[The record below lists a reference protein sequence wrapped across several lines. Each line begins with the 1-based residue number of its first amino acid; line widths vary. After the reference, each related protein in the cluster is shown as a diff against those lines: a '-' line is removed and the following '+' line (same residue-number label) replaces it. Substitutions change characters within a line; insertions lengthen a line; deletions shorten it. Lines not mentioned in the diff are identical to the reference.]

1 LLEALREGLDQHLDR
16 LRQRGCALP
25 GAAEALAALTRI
37 SGVVQSV
44 LTGNI
49 RPNAIAKLAAFD
61 LDRYID
67 FDVGAFGSD
76 HAERSRLVRIA
87 QFRAGT
93 KYKGS
98 YDQLNTVL
106 IGDTPRDVQAGLYG
120 GARTVGVA
128 TGASSKAE
136 LVAAGADTVLSDLT
150 MTARVVD
157 AVFGRA

>member
-1 LLEALREGLDQHLDR
+1 
-16 LRQRGCALP
+16 LP
-25 GAAEALAALTRI
+25 GAAEALAALIRI
-37 SGVVQSV
+37 PGVVQSV

-49 RPNAIAKLAAFD
+49 RPNAIAKLAAFG

-76 HAERSRLVRIA
+76 HTERSKLVRIA

-98 YDQLNTVL
+98 YDQRNTVL
-106 IGDTPRDVQAGLYG
+106 IGDTPRDVQAGLDG
-120 GARTVGVA
+120 GACTVAVA
-128 TGASSKAE
+128 TGVSSKAE

-150 MTARVVD
+150 MTAQVAD
-157 AVFGRA
+157 AVLGKREVQ